1 MKHAILMGKPDVA
14 NPRSGTSSR
23 KAAFAA
29 VALAA
34 GAVTLPS
41 VSGYAGAS
49 CIVSGSTDRACAS
62 EAWDESGELALDT
75 RVTMRRFG
83 VPYDWFDSR
92 VLSIGFGDPLPRF
105 CSRDPQG
112 VVVLVR

>member
-105 CSRDPQG
+105 CSRDLQG
-112 VVVLVR
+112 AVILVR